1 MQNTPVTFK
10 LDISIR
16 DKASRMKKIHKYKTY
31 DLLFTDMLDFFL
43 ENDLSPKDAS
53 KPLHKLISDV
63 RDTFVTFH
71 RTFET
76 KKLMPILLEL
86 KQQYLSTNLT
96 MQDFINYST
105 KYNTHLLDVVENV
118 PQNKRKNT
126 PVFKDKIDVNDDE
139 VFKENQIKTVD
150 SNLEELKVLFAEFE
164 KSKSAKFSEG
174 KNMYQYDVMSY
185 NMYMDKIRLIL
196 NRK

>member
-105 KYNTHLLDVVENV
+105 KYNTHLLDVLENFD
-118 PQNKRKNT
+118 QNKENNR
-126 PVFKDKIDVNDDE
+126 PVFRDKIEDNIE
-139 VFKENQIKTVD
+139 GITNENKINSID